1 MNSRSYCKEDRG
13 SLVWSEPSI
22 LVQFLHMP
30 TDWGAKVLAVNERLD
45 SFFGKRNQTTAI
57 NKTDLNFTMKSE
69 QKIVITLFGQKWN
82 MATSGNIYFFWS
94 KVFFVCF
101 VLHQWQSNGNSM
113 FYQGSASF
121 LFGDGMTLPGALLF
135 PTNLLVI

>member
-94 KVFFVCF
+94 KVFFCLF
-101 VLHQWQSNGNSM
+101 VL
-113 FYQGSASF
+113 FYTSGKVMAIQCFTKEVLFSF
-121 LFGDGMTLPGALLF
+121 LVMVWHC
-135 PTNLLVI
+135 LVPYCSQLIC